1 MGMGENEPKLLGKP
15 NNGYARPRL
24 LLKGNNMIQV
34 IPVNHPPLHQCP
46 MCGGEMEY
54 LGTLGCLAHY
64 RCRDCGM
71 MTNEDE
77 GACG

>member
-1 MGMGENEPKLLGKP
+1 MNDQLIEVGHE
-15 NNGYARPRL
+15 
-24 LLKGNNMIQV
+24 
-34 IPVNHPPLHQCP
+34 CP
-46 MCGGEMEY
+46 ICKGEMEY

-64 RCRDCGM
+64 RCRDCGI